1 MTSAYQMTYDNL
13 IQDVINY
20 MERNDAQFV
29 AQIPNLIGLA
39 ESAIAAELKTLLQ
52 LTVVET
58 TLLEN
63 QVILAKPA
71 RWRKTVSLKTNGKPM
86 LMRSQDYIAQYQSE
100 STPSVPLY
108 YGEYD
113 YNNWAFAPLPDADYP
128 VEIIY
133 YSEIQPLDTSNQ
145 QNLFTREAPQAML
158 FGTLLQ
164 AQGYLKALDKLP
176 IWKGYYTDALAA
188 LKKEDNTR
196 RVDRNTSVQE
206 P

>member
-29 AQIPNLIGLA
+29 AQIPSLIGLA
-39 ESAIAAELKTLLQ
+39 ESAIAAELKTYLQ
-52 LTVVET
+52 MTVVET

-71 RWRKTVSLKTNGKPM
+71 RWRKTISMKTNGKPM

-100 STPSVPLY
+100 SAPSVPLY
-108 YGEYD
+108 YAEYD
-113 YNNWAFAPLPDADYP
+113 YNNWAFAPAPNADYP

-133 YSEIQPLDTSNQ
+133 YSEIQPLDESNQ

-164 AQGYLKALDKLP
+164 AQGYLKALDKLEV
-176 IWKGYYTDALAA
+176 WKGYYTDALTS
-188 LKKEDNTR
+188 LKKEDSSR
-196 RVDRNTSVQE
+196 RIDRNTTIQE

>member
-1 MTSAYQMTYDNL
+1 MTYDNL
-13 IQDVINY
+13 VQDVKNY
-20 MERNDAQFV
+20 MERDDAGFI

-58 TLLEN
+58 TLAQN
-63 QVILAKPA
+63 QVVLNKPA
-71 RWRKTVSLKTNGKPM
+71 RWRKTVSMKANGRPM
-86 LMRSQDYIAQYQSE
+86 LLRSQDYVAQYQSE
-100 STPSVPLY
+100 SDPGEVKY
-108 YGEYD
+108 YAEYD
-113 YNNWAFAPLPDADYP
+113 YNNFAFAPAPSADTP
-128 VEIIY
+128 IEIIY

-145 QNLFTREAPQAML
+145 QNLFTRECPQAML

-176 IWKGYYTDALAA
+176 VWKSYYTDSLNA
-188 LKKEDNTR
+188 LKKEDNSR
-196 RVDRNTSVQE
+196 RVDRNTTIQE

>member
-1 MTSAYQMTYDNL
+1 MTNAYVMTYDNL
-13 IQDVINY
+13 VADIINY
-20 MERNDAQFV
+20 MERDDAQFV

-58 TLLEN
+58 TIAIN
-63 QVILAKPA
+63 QTVLAKPA
-71 RWRKTVSLKTNGKPM
+71 RWRKTVSMKSNGKPM
-86 LMRSQDYIAQYQSE
+86 LIRSQDFVSQYQSE
-100 STPSVPLY
+100 SDNGLPLY
-108 YGEYD
+108 YAEYD
-113 YNNWAFAPLPDADYP
+113 YTNWNFAPKPDAEYP

-145 QNLFTREAPQAML
+145 QNLFTRECPQAML

-176 IWKGYYTDALAA
+176 VWKSYYTDSLAA
-188 LKKEDNTR
+188 LKKEDSSR
-196 RVDRNTSVQE
+196 RIDRNTTVQE

>member
-1 MTSAYQMTYDNL
+1 MSGAYVMTYDNL
-13 IQDVINY
+13 IEDVKNY
-20 MERNDAQFV
+20 MERDDAQFV
-29 AQIPNLIGLA
+29 AQIPSLIGLA

-58 TLLEN
+58 SVATNQDVLL
-63 QVILAKPA
+63 KPA
-71 RWRKTVSLKTNGKPM
+71 RWRKTVSLKINGQPI
-86 LMRSQDYIAQYQSE
+86 LLRSQDYIAQYQSE
-100 STPSVPLY
+100 SSNGQPKY

-113 YNNWAFAPLPDADYP
+113 YNHWNLAPKPDQDYP

-133 YSEIQPLDTSNQ
+133 YSLIQPLDSTNQ
-145 QNLFTREAPQAML
+145 ENLFTRECPQAML

-176 IWKGYYTDALAA
+176 VWKQYYSESIAA
-188 LKKEDNTR
+188 LKKEDNSR
-196 RVDRNTSVQE
+196 RIDRNTTVQE

>member
-1 MTSAYQMTYDNL
+1 MSGSYQMTYDNL
-13 IQDVINY
+13 IADVISY

-29 AQIPNLIGLA
+29 AQIPSLIGLA
-39 ESAIAAELKTLLQ
+39 ESAIAAELKTYLQ
-52 LTVVET
+52 MTVVET
-58 TLLEN
+58 TLLED

-71 RWRKTVSLKTNGKPM
+71 RWRKTVSLKSNGKPV

-100 STPSVPLY
+100 SDPGVPLY
-108 YGEYD
+108 YAEYD
-113 YNNWAFAPLPDADYP
+113 YNNWAFAPAPDADYP

-133 YSEIQPLDTSNQ
+133 YSEIQPLDTTNQ

-176 IWKGYYTDALAA
+176 VWKSYYTDCLAA

-196 RVDRNTSVQE
+196 RVDRNVSVQE

>member
-29 AQIPNLIGLA
+29 AQIPSLIGLA
-39 ESAIAAELKTLLQ
+39 ESAIAAELKTYLQ
-52 LTVVET
+52 MTVVET

-71 RWRKTVSLKTNGKPM
+71 RWRKTVSLKSNGKPV

-100 STPSVPLY
+100 SDPGVPLY
-108 YGEYD
+108 YAEYD
-113 YNNWAFAPLPDADYP
+113 YNNWAFAPAPDADYP

-133 YSEIQPLDTSNQ
+133 YSEIQPLDTTNQ

-176 IWKGYYTDALAA
+176 VWKSYYTDCLAA

-196 RVDRNTSVQE
+196 RVDRNVSVQE